1 MKPLAL
7 LIAILVTCWLTA
19 SIGWVGLLMLVLATH
34 MTAAVLRLL
43 FGR

>member
-7 LIAILVTCWLTA
+7 LIAIVVTCWITA
-19 SIGWVGLLMLVLATH
+19 AIGWAGLLVLAVALH